1 MALGK
6 VFIVLDFDSEEQKA
20 QVQEILKEI
29 SNERIITGR
38 QVVSVAPIVRNNRRE
53 LAEIFNMVKT
63 GGVKSLLSVRGG
75 MLASNLGNLEII

>member
-29 SNERIITGR
+29 SNERILTGR
-38 QVVSVAPIVRNNRRE
+38 QIVSVAPIVRKNKS
-53 LAEIFNMVKT
+53 EIAQLFTMIKE
-63 GGVKSLLSVRGG
+63 GGIKSLMSVKGG
-75 MLASNLGNLEII
+75 MLISKMSKK

>member
-63 GGVKSLLSVRGG
+63 GGVKSLISVRGG
-75 MLASNLGNLEII
+75 MLITKLTKK

>member
-75 MLASNLGNLEII
+75 MLITKLTKK

>member
-38 QVVSVAPIVRNNRRE
+38 QVVSVAPIVRNNRKE

-75 MLASNLGNLEII
+75 MLITKLTKK